1 MSAFTT
7 FGHGIGHLFY
17 DLSVVIFPER
27 EAQGANKM
35 PEASGQADADGSTA
49 AATLP
54 GRGAPQP
61 KEVAQGA
68 GQRRVRIAVLNCED
82 AAKWSDHIAL
92 LRQVPACVARP
103 REGATARTRMHACM
117 QACMHA
123 CKHASMHACMQACMR
138 SVCALP
144 SASPRLCG
152 VRREGEELRRTRRA
166 GVRCRRRG

>member
-1 MSAFTT
+1 
-7 FGHGIGHLFY
+7 
-17 DLSVVIFPER
+17 
-27 EAQGANKM
+27 M

-117 QACMHA
+117 QACM
-123 CKHASMHACMQACMR
+123 R

>member
-1 MSAFTT
+1 
-7 FGHGIGHLFY
+7 
-17 DLSVVIFPER
+17 
-27 EAQGANKM
+27 M

-123 CKHASMHACMQACMR
+123 CKHACVQYAPYRRHRLACAACGERAR
-138 SVCALP
+138 S
-144 SASPRLCG
+144 
-152 VRREGEELRRTRRA
+152 
-166 GVRCRRRG
+166 